1 MKVDNQVVL
10 NVAELSQLHVD
21 DADLAGYAEGMS
33 QVLDLVEQMQ
43 ALDTQ
48 GVAPMSNPLD
58 AQQALR
64 PDKVTETDQRALF
77 QSLAPDTEN
86 GFYLVP
92 RVVE

>member
-1 MKVDNQVVL
+1 MKVDKQVVL
-10 NVAELSQLHVD
+10 NVAELSQLQVD
-21 DADLAGYAEGMS
+21 DADLESYAEGMT

-43 ALDTQ
+43 ALDTD

-58 AQQALR
+58 AQQQLR
-64 PDKVTETDQRALF
+64 ADQVTEIDQRELF
-77 QSLAPDTEN
+77 QTLAPDTEN